1 MSIEGYCECGRKS
14 TGKFSYRRNEQYC
27 SKYCHDF
34 MEIKVD
40 GEKTAYD
47 LWYGTGKY
55 ALNPPYPKLTMNCA
69 WCEGECSL
77 PRGLHDAN
85 KWFCSAKC
93 SKQANR
99 NPKSTS
105 SRTGSTQISN
115 QIRMVMVL
123 REKRGEFLDAKTIA
137 QYYEDWFRRGCTAN
151 KVSSTMRL
159 LTAKG
164 HVIKKEGHKTNLY
177 QAGNLH
183 TTLKAMFGET
193 ELKLGRGI
201 KNE

>member
-1 MSIEGYCECGRKS
+1 MSIEGYCECGRQS
-14 TGKFSYRRNEQYC
+14 TGKFSYRRNEMYC

-55 ALNPPYPKLTMNCA
+55 AYNPPYPKLTMTCA
-69 WCEGECSL
+69 WCEGECNL
-77 PRGLHDAN
+77 PRGVQDAN
-85 KWFCSAKC
+85 KWFCSSEC

-105 SRTGSTQISN
+105 ARNGSTQISN
-115 QIRMVMVL
+115 QVRIVMIL
-123 REKRGEFLDAKTIA
+123 REHKGQFLSAKEIA
-137 QYYEDWFRRGCTAN
+137 QHYNKWFRINCTAN
-151 KVSSTMRL
+151 KVSSTMRV

-164 HVIKKEGHKTNLY
+164 YVIKDVRGKANLY
-177 QAGNLH
+177 KAGNLH

-193 ELKLGRGI
+193 TLELGRGL
-201 KNE
+201 KK